1 MSNMDFM
8 VYVLPNTFVG
18 LHLSQ
23 EIRDKVKVIK
33 KRISELSLQ
42 FSRNLGEE
50 NSVLLFSEEELS
62 GMPYSFLEG
71 LVKVK
76 PQNLD

>member
-1 MSNMDFM
+1 MDFM